1 MSNSDPDMFDI
12 TDNKR
17 PCITVK
23 FIYNNISMYLNAQY
37 DRSGDLRVI
46 RLFPKLKYGTDMH
59 EMLKELSDD
68 ITFRLQCYSNP
79 GDALARMKSSVL
91 RRGDGTPTT
100 IRGAIVDRLF
110 EDPYLEK

>member
-1 MSNSDPDMFDI
+1 MSNSEPDMFEI
-12 TDNKR
+12 AENKR
-17 PCITVK
+17 QGITVK
-23 FIYNNISMYLNAQY
+23 FYYKNIICYLNAQY
-37 DRSGDLRVI
+37 DNDWNLRVV

-68 ITFRLQCYSNP
+68 LTFRLQCYKDP

-91 RRGDGTPTT
+91 RKGDGTPTT
-100 IRGAIVDRLF
+100 FRGAIIDRLF

>member
-1 MSNSDPDMFDI
+1 MSNNDPDMFDI

-79 GDALARMKSSVL
+79 GDALAKMRSGVL
-91 RRGDGTPTT
+91 RRVDGMPTT

>member
-1 MSNSDPDMFDI
+1 MSNSEPDMFEI
-12 TDNKR
+12 AENKR
-17 PCITVK
+17 QGITIK
-23 FIYNNISMYLNAQY
+23 FIYNNISCYLNAQY
-37 DRSGDLRVI
+37 DNDWNLRVV

-68 ITFRLQCYSNP
+68 LTFRLQCYKEP

-100 IRGAIVDRLF
+100 IRGAIIDRLF